1 MAVKPRFQGKRRLTG
16 YVLALVIMSL
26 SGLSLL
32 TQHALAQQLT
42 LRSIAVS
49 TATVSAPT
57 THDFKFTY
65 VSVSSVASVAF
76 EYCDNSPLPDQPCN
90 APPGLD
96 LTSATLSSQSG
107 NTGFAIDAIDTTANK
122 LVLSRVPA
130 AAIATPS
137 EYVFTGF
144 NNPSAPARTQFI
156 RIFTYPTAD
165 GSGPFTDNGSVAYAT
180 VDPFLVGAFV
190 PPFLSFCVGITVA
203 SNCSSALGNSIDL
216 GDLSPGHASS
226 AQSQFAAGTNDPS
239 GFNIYSLGTT
249 MTSGNNTIP
258 QLNSPSPSVA
268 GTSQFGINLRA
279 NSSPSVGQD
288 PSGTGTATP
297 TANYNIPN
305 SYMFSDGDNIAT
317 SALPSDF
324 NRMTVAYL
332 VNVSPAQSP
341 GVYST
346 TLTYVAVVQF

>member
-1 MAVKPRFQGKRRLTG
+1 MAVKPRLPDKRCLVIRVM
-16 YVLALVIMSL
+16 VLASMSL
-26 SGLSLL
+26 SALSFL
-32 TQHALAQQLT
+32 TREAVAQQLS
-42 LRSIAVS
+42 LRSVAVS
-49 TATVSAPT
+49 TASISAPT

-65 VSVSSVASVAF
+65 VTAGSVGSVAF

-90 APPGLD
+90 APSGLD
-96 LTSATLSSQSG
+96 LTSATMSSQSG
-107 NTGFAIDAIDTTANK
+107 NTGFAIDVVNTTANK
-122 LVLSRVPA
+122 LVISRLPA
-130 AAIATPS
+130 AAVLAPS

-144 NNPSAPARTQFI
+144 SNPSGPARTQFI

-165 GSGPFTDNGSVAYAT
+165 GSGPYTDNGSVAYAT
-180 VDPFLVGAFV
+180 TDPFLVGAFV

-203 SNCSSALGNSIDL
+203 SNCSSASGNSIDL
-216 GDLSPGHASS
+216 GDLSSSHASS
-226 AQSQFAAGTNDPS
+226 AQSQFATGTNDPS
-239 GFNIYSLGTT
+239 GFNIYALGTT
-249 MTSGNNTIP
+249 MTSGNNVIP

-288 PSGTGTATP
+288 PSGTGSGTP

-332 VNVSPAQSP
+332 VNVSGGQSP
-341 GVYST
+341 GIYST
-346 TLTYVAVVQF
+346 TLTYMAVVQF